1 MAELKGK
8 RLVIAAELEE
18 GMRLNTS
25 AIKQLCSTDR
35 ISAEKKYEKP
45 FDFEPTHTLV
55 LYTNHLP
62 KVGASDRGTWR
73 RIIVIPFNASI
84 QGGADVKNY
93 ADYLYENAGGA
104 VLSWMIEGAKRI
116 IEKKFAMQ
124 MPTVVQNAIATY
136 RENNDWFSAFL
147 DECCEIDKTFITKSG
162 ELYQEYRAY
171 CQRMGEY
178 TRSTSD
184 FYAELENQGFERKK
198 TKKGIMVRGLSLKS
212 DFLD

>member
-1 MAELKGK
+1 M
-8 RLVIAAELEE
+8 
-18 GMRLNTS
+18 
-25 AIKQLCSTDR
+25 
-35 ISAEKKYEKP
+35 
-45 FDFEPTHTLV
+45 
-55 LYTNHLP
+55 
-62 KVGASDRGTWR
+62 
-73 RIIVIPFNASI
+73 
-84 QGGADVKNY
+84 KNY

-104 VLSWMIEGAKRI
+104 VLSWMIEGARRI

-124 MPTVVQNAIATY
+124 MPTVVQNAIAAY

-147 DECCEIDKTFITKSG
+147 DECCEVNSAFMAKSG

-198 TKKGIMVRGLSLKS
+198 TKKGIMVCGISIKS